1 MPRWT
6 AWLKMSGPD
15 EFEWI
20 ASLLRPLATAP
31 EALNL
36 MDDAAVLSPPPGQD
50 LVITADTLVAGVHFL
65 TQDPLDLVARKAL
78 RVNLSDLAAKAAT
91 PFGYLLSIAWPST
104 IDWEGRALFT
114 RGLAQDQAHYGI
126 SLLGGDTVSTPGPLT
141 ISVTAFGWT
150 PKGQTRLRSTAL
162 AGQRVMVSGPIGDGW
177 LGLQAARAGRDGGAA
192 RHYRLPEP
200 RLDVVA
206 HLGWASA
213 CADIS
218 DGLIAD
224 AGHLAE
230 ASGVRIVLDLDSM
243 PLSAEGEAW
252 LSGQSDPA
260 QGLIQL
266 ATGGD
271 DYQLVCTVAPSLA
284 GGLAGFTAIGT
295 VVAGHGVEARYNG
308 RPLKVARTGWRHGKE

>member
-1 MPRWT
+1 MPPWT

-20 ASLLRPLATAP
+20 ARLLRPLATAP

-36 MDDAAVLSPPPGQD
+36 MDDAAILSPPPGQD

-65 TQDPLDLVARKAL
+65 IDDPLDLVARKAL

-91 PFGYLLSIAWPST
+91 PFGYLLSIAWPPA
-104 IDWEGRALFT
+104 IDWQGRALFT
-114 RGLAQDQAHYGI
+114 QGLAQDQARYGI

-141 ISVTAFGWT
+141 ISITAFGWS
-150 PKGQTRLRSTAL
+150 PKGQARLRSGAV
-162 AGQRVMVSGPIGDGW
+162 AGHLVMVSGPIGEGW
-177 LGLQAARAGRDGGAA
+177 LGLQAARAGRHDGAA

-200 RLDVVA
+200 RLDVRDQ
-206 HLGWASA
+206 LGWTSASA
-213 CADIS
+213 DVS

-224 AGHLAE
+224 AGHVAE
-230 ASGVRIVLDLDSM
+230 ASAVRIVLDLDRM

-252 LSGQSDPA
+252 LNGQPDPA
-260 QGLIQL
+260 TALVRL

-271 DYQLVCTVAPSLA
+271 DYQIVCTVDPARADRLS
-284 GGLAGFTAIGT
+284 GFTAIGT
-295 VVAGHGVEARYNG
+295 VMAGQGIEARFSG
-308 RPLKVARTGWRHGKE
+308 RPLEVEQAGWRHGKE